1 VLTQIGASIK
11 GFVAIANFPQ
21 LWEIRESVAGLET
34 YERGPELRPK
44 GGVPDDAE
52 RACWEGPL
60 VRVVHEPA

>member
-11 GFVAIANFPQ
+11 GFIASANFPQ

-34 YERGPELRPK
+34 YERGPELRAK

-52 RACWEGPL
+52 RARGEGPL
-60 VRVVHEPA
+60 VRVVQEPA